1 MNNKRFNVG
10 DIVKLKLLGDEHY
23 YMVTDFIDF
32 SKNEKDID
40 VDYDIVLIYPVLEN
54 PKIEYMIH
62 EELVKVADFKSK
74 EYKVL
79 MDYII
84 EERIARGFKY
94 TPDNIK
100 HVVLDEVKKP
110 KLACEKKDELML
122 EVGDIVNFRHDFFN
136 GYIIIEVSSFD
147 TDENTDTYYTITSL
161 LPIDG
166 KDITKTASHKD
177 LSLIIKNNSPNY
189 ESILQD
195 IFETRKSKGYPVP
208 EHIKHILEKSKGK
221 RHVKKVKKT
230 RMNHNDIKKTLE
242 DISGE
247 IKIEMLIHRMN
258 ENLDLL
264 NKAII
269 LGHEEKIQLYKN
281 TLEEIR
287 KELMELE
294 YFTL

>member
-32 SKNEKDID
+32 SANEKDID

-94 TPDNIK
+94 IPDNIK
-100 HVVLDEVKKP
+100 HVFLDEAKKP
-110 KLACEKKDELML
+110 KLAGEKKDEPMI
-122 EVGDIVNFRHDFFN
+122 EVGDIVNFRPDFAD
-136 GYIIIEVSSFD
+136 YMIIEVSNFD
-147 TDENTDTYYTITSL
+147 TDENTNTYYTITSL

-166 KDITKTASHKD
+166 EDITKTVNYKD
-177 LSLIIKNNSPNY
+177 LSLLIKNNSPVY
-189 ESILQD
+189 ENVLQD
-195 IFETRKSKGYPVP
+195 FFETRKSMGYPPVP

-230 RMNHNDIKKTLE
+230 RINHNDIKEILE
-242 DISGE
+242 DTSGE
-247 IKIEMLIHRMN
+247 IKIEILIHKMN

-269 LGHEEKIQLYKN
+269 LGHEEKIQLHKN

>member
-10 DIVKLKLLGDEHY
+10 DIVKLKLLGEAHY

-32 SKNEKDID
+32 SANEKDIN

-54 PKIEYMIH
+54 PKIEYTIH
-62 EELVKVADFKSK
+62 KELVKVADFKSK

-79 MDYII
+79 MDYIVK
-84 EERIARGFKY
+84 ERIARGFKDI
-94 TPDNIK
+94 PDNIK

-110 KLACEKKDELML
+110 KLAGEKKDKLMF
-122 EVGDIVNFRHDFFN
+122 EVGDIVNFRPDFDD
-136 GYIIIEVSSFD
+136 YIIIEVSSFD

-161 LPIDG
+161 FPIDG
-166 KDITKTASHKD
+166 KDITKTVNHKD

-189 ESILQD
+189 ESTLQD
-195 IFETRKSKGYPVP
+195 IFETKKSMGYPVP

-221 RHVKKVKKT
+221 RHVKEVKKT
-230 RMNHNDIKKTLE
+230 RMNHNDIKKILE

-247 IKIEMLIHRMN
+247 IKIEMLIHKMN

-269 LGHEEKIQLYKN
+269 LGHEEKIQLHKN